1 MTIRKN
7 LASLAAAFLAASV
20 FTVLAAE
27 TGEPPSQ
34 ALGDAIRARSPN
46 FKRGLFRNP
55 VVVIMAEHDSI
66 VDTEEL
72 LPLVSRQMVN
82 PQSRILWYGNE
93 KTVQKLAAS
102 DTRVIVR
109 TDVVP
114 EYRVT
119 SFSHMGMLYR
129 PENPKYG
136 AAGSDRIC
144 RKEGEKASG
153 RLCLEAPEDAVFYGA

>member
-1 MTIRKN
+1 MTIRNN

-27 TGEPPSQ
+27 TG
-34 ALGDAIRARSPN
+34 IRRAKRWVTQSARRSPN
-46 FKRGLFRNP
+46 FKRGLFRKP
-55 VVVIMAEHDSI
+55 VVVMMAEHDSI

-72 LPLVSRQMVN
+72 LALISRQMVN

-93 KTVQKLAAS
+93 KTVQNLAAS
-102 DTRVIVR
+102 GTRVIVR